1 MTKTNTEISTSM
13 YGSYVSMCNELMIE
27 PTSLDELTLTEYH
40 KVKETY
46 LAFKRK

>member
-1 MTKTNTEISTSM
+1 
-13 YGSYVSMCNELMIE
+13 MIE